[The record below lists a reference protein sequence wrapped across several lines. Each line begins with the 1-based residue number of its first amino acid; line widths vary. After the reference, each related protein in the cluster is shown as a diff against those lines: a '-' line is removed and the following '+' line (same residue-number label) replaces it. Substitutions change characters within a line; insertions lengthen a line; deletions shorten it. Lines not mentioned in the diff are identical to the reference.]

1 MQETSY
7 LCLINHSLDVLG
19 IGICCVPNRFWE
31 NEYMSMTRNR
41 IYMMAAL
48 LLVAIGVN
56 AQVAFT
62 GDEGHRVFEEAPA
75 KSTGLDMVYVL
86 YDSQVKQMQYTAGSA
101 TATVKWYKFGA
112 TGGAYA
118 EEITSLERIGKV
130 TVLKSIVPNSGYII
144 EEGTTRKYVWVVNYA
159 DYRLNVSRIDV
170 VNDGDCSSATLN
182 VQGEGDAIVYY
193 SINGAR
199 KVLDRQLKLTY
210 NNLVWNDDDLSW
222 NSEVQEESLQE
233 LKPTISLPA
242 PYCNTTF
249 SLSGDRFLNFWGE
262 NVGVESDEYRA
273 QAVAAVTKAE
283 QEQKDASN
291 QAGGSNESLL
301 GGSAPAVIT
310 FSAYY
315 TDAVATKE
323 WQMSHD
329 AEFEEIA
336 DSRNEDEITVTIE
349 EAGTTFW
356 RFVCSNASG
365 ECTAYSDVYQV
376 NIGESSLQCP
386 NAFSPGVTEGFN
398 DEWKVSYK
406 SIVKFKCWI
415 FNSWGVQMCELSDPS
430 QGWDGKYKG
439 KVVKP
444 GVYYYVIDAEGS
456 EGKKYKLKGDINVV
470 GLRHERN
477 SETGE
482 GAVTE

>member
-1 MQETSY
+1 M
-7 LCLINHSLDVLG
+7 L
-19 IGICCVPNRFWE
+19 
-31 NEYMSMTRNR
+31 
-41 IYMMAAL
+41 MAW
-48 LLVAIGVN
+48 IGVN

-62 GDEGHRVFEEAPA
+62 GDESHKIFEEVPA
-75 KSTGLDMVYVL
+75 KNTGLDMVYVL
-86 YDSQVKQMQYTAGSA
+86 YDSQQNRMQYTAGSSN
-101 TATVKWYKFGA
+101 ATVKWYKFGA

-118 EEITSLERIGKV
+118 EEITSIERNGNIS
-130 TVLKSIVPNSGYII
+130 VLKSVIPNSGYII
-144 EEGTTRKYVWVVNYA
+144 EENTNRKYVWVVNYA
-159 DYRLNVSRIDV
+159 DYRLRVNSIEA

-199 KVLDRQLKLTY
+199 KVLDRKLKLIY
-210 NNLVWNDDDLSW
+210 NNLVWNETDLMW
-222 NSEVQEESLQE
+222 NSETQEEELQE
-233 LKPTISLPA
+233 LKSTISLPA
-242 PYCNTTF
+242 PYCNTIFT
-249 SLSGDRFLNFWGE
+249 LTGDRFLEYWGE
-262 NVGVESDEYRA
+262 GISMTSDEYQT
-273 QAVAAVTKAE
+273 QAVTVTTRAE
-283 QEQKDASN
+283 QEQKEADN
-291 QAGGSNESLL
+291 QVGGGDETTL

-336 DSRNEDEITVTIE
+336 DRRNEDEITVTFE

-356 RFVCSNASG
+356 RFVCSNATG
-365 ECTAYSDVYQV
+365 ECSAYSDVYQV
-376 NIGESSLQCP
+376 NIGESMLKFT
-386 NAFSPGVTEGFN
+386 NAFSPGVTEGVN

-415 FNSWGVQMCELSDPS
+415 FNTWGVQLCELNDPS

-439 KVVKP
+439 KIVKP

-470 GLRHERN
+470 GLRKERN
-477 SETGE
+477 TESGE
-482 GAVTE
+482 GEITE

>member
-1 MQETSY
+1 M
-7 LCLINHSLDVLG
+7 L
-19 IGICCVPNRFWE
+19 
-31 NEYMSMTRNR
+31 
-41 IYMMAAL
+41 MAW
-48 LLVAIGVN
+48 IGVN

-62 GDEGHRVFEEAPA
+62 GDESHKVFEEVPA
-75 KSTGLDMVYVL
+75 KNTGLDKVYVL
-86 YDSQVKQMQYTAGSA
+86 YDSQQNRMQYTAGSSN
-101 TATVKWYKFGA
+101 ATVKWYKFGA

-118 EEITSLERIGKV
+118 EEITSIERNGNV
-130 TVLKSIVPNSGYII
+130 SVLKSVIPNSGYII
-144 EEGTTRKYVWVVNYA
+144 EENTNRKYVWVVNYA
-159 DYRLNVSRIDV
+159 DYRLRVNSIEA

-199 KVLDRQLKLTY
+199 KVLDRKLKLIY
-210 NNLVWNDDDLSW
+210 NNLVWNETDLMW
-222 NSEVQEESLQE
+222 NSETQEELQE
-233 LKPTISLPA
+233 LKSTISLPA

-249 SLSGDRFLNFWGE
+249 TLTGDRFLEYWGE
-262 NVGVESDEYRA
+262 GISVTSDEYQT
-273 QAVAAVTKAE
+273 QAVTVTTRAE
-283 QEQKDASN
+283 QEQKEADN
-291 QAGGSNESLL
+291 QVGGGDETTL

-336 DSRNEDEITVTIE
+336 DRRNEDEITVTFE

-356 RFVCSNASG
+356 RFVCSNATG
-365 ECTAYSDVYQV
+365 ECSAYSDVYQV
-376 NIGESSLQCP
+376 NIGESMLKCP
-386 NAFSPGVTEGFN
+386 NAFSPGVTEGVN

-415 FNSWGVQMCELSDPS
+415 FNTWGVQLCELNDPS

-439 KVVKP
+439 KIVKP

-470 GLRHERN
+470 GLRKERN
-477 SETGE
+477 TESGE
-482 GAVTE
+482 GEITE

>member
-1 MQETSY
+1 MIKPR
-7 LCLINHSLDVLG
+7 INVLAA
-19 IGICCVPNRFWE
+19 
-31 NEYMSMTRNR
+31 ML
-41 IYMMAAL
+41 MAW
-48 LLVAIGVN
+48 IGVN

-62 GDEGHRVFEEAPA
+62 GDESHKVFEEVPA
-75 KSTGLDMVYVL
+75 KNTGLDMVYVL
-86 YDSQVKQMQYTAGSA
+86 YDSQQNRMQYTAGSSN
-101 TATVKWYKFGA
+101 ATVKWYKFGA

-118 EEITSLERIGKV
+118 EEITSIERNGNV
-130 TVLKSIVPNSGYII
+130 SVLKSVIPNSGYII
-144 EEGTTRKYVWVVNYA
+144 EENTNRKYVWVVNYA
-159 DYRLNVSRIDV
+159 DYRLRVNSIEA

-199 KVLDRQLKLTY
+199 KVLDRKLKLIY
-210 NNLVWNDDDLSW
+210 NNLVWNETDLMW
-222 NSEVQEESLQE
+222 NSETQEEELQE
-233 LKPTISLPA
+233 LKSTISLPA

-249 SLSGDRFLNFWGE
+249 TLTGDRFLEYWGE
-262 NVGVESDEYRA
+262 GISVTSDEYQT
-273 QAVAAVTKAE
+273 QAVTVTTRAE
-283 QEQKDASN
+283 QEQKEADN
-291 QAGGSNESLL
+291 QVGGGDETTL

-336 DSRNEDEITVTIE
+336 DRRNEDEITVTFE

-356 RFVCSNASG
+356 RFVCSNATG
-365 ECTAYSDVYQV
+365 ECSAYSDVYQV
-376 NIGESSLQCP
+376 NIGESMLKCP
-386 NAFSPGVTEGFN
+386 NAFSPGVTEGVN

-415 FNSWGVQMCELSDPS
+415 FNTWGVQLCELNDPS

-439 KVVKP
+439 KIVKP

-470 GLRHERN
+470 GLRKERN
-477 SETGE
+477 IESGE
-482 GAVTE
+482 GEITE

>member
-1 MQETSY
+1 M
-7 LCLINHSLDVLG
+7 L
-19 IGICCVPNRFWE
+19 
-31 NEYMSMTRNR
+31 
-41 IYMMAAL
+41 MAW
-48 LLVAIGVN
+48 IGVN

-62 GDEGHRVFEEAPA
+62 GDESHKIFEEVPA
-75 KSTGLDMVYVL
+75 KNTGLDMVYVL
-86 YDSQVKQMQYTAGSA
+86 YDSQQNRMQYTAGSSN
-101 TATVKWYKFGA
+101 ATVKWYKFGA

-118 EEITSLERIGKV
+118 EEITSIERNGNIS
-130 TVLKSIVPNSGYII
+130 VLKSVIPNSGYII
-144 EEGTTRKYVWVVNYA
+144 EENTNRKYVWVVNYA
-159 DYRLNVSRIDV
+159 DYRLRVNSIEA

-199 KVLDRQLKLTY
+199 KVLDRNLKLIY
-210 NNLVWNDDDLSW
+210 NNLVWNETDLMW
-222 NSEVQEESLQE
+222 NSETQEEELQE
-233 LKPTISLPA
+233 LKSTISLPA

-249 SLSGDRFLNFWGE
+249 TLTGDRFLEYWGE
-262 NVGVESDEYRA
+262 GISVTGDEYQT
-273 QAVAAVTKAE
+273 QAVTVTTRAE
-283 QEQKDASN
+283 QEQKEADN
-291 QAGGSNESLL
+291 QVGGGDETTL

-336 DSRNEDEITVTIE
+336 DRRNEDEITVTFE

-356 RFVCSNASG
+356 RFVCSNATG
-365 ECTAYSDVYQV
+365 ECSAYSDVYQV
-376 NIGESSLQCP
+376 NIGESMLKCP
-386 NAFSPGVTEGFN
+386 NAFSPGVTEGVN

-415 FNSWGVQMCELSDPS
+415 FNTWGVQLCELNDPS

-439 KVVKP
+439 KIVKP

-470 GLRHERN
+470 GLRKERN
-477 SETGE
+477 TESGE
-482 GAVTE
+482 GEITE

>member
-1 MQETSY
+1 M
-7 LCLINHSLDVLG
+7 L
-19 IGICCVPNRFWE
+19 
-31 NEYMSMTRNR
+31 
-41 IYMMAAL
+41 MAW
-48 LLVAIGVN
+48 IGVN

-62 GDEGHRVFEEAPA
+62 GDESHKIFEEVPA
-75 KSTGLDMVYVL
+75 KNTGLDKVYVL
-86 YDSQVKQMQYTAGSA
+86 YDSQQNRMQYTAGSSN
-101 TATVKWYKFGA
+101 ATVKWYKFGA

-118 EEITSLERIGKV
+118 EEITSIERNGNV
-130 TVLKSIVPNSGYII
+130 SVLKSVIPNSGYII
-144 EEGTTRKYVWVVNYA
+144 EENTNRKYVWVVNYA
-159 DYRLNVSRIDV
+159 DYRLRVNSIEA

-199 KVLDRQLKLTY
+199 KVLDRKLKLIY
-210 NNLVWNDDDLSW
+210 NNLVWNETDLMW
-222 NSEVQEESLQE
+222 NSETQEEELQE
-233 LKPTISLPA
+233 LKSTISLPA

-249 SLSGDRFLNFWGE
+249 TLTGDRFLEYWGE
-262 NVGVESDEYRA
+262 GISVTSDEYQT
-273 QAVAAVTKAE
+273 QAVTVTTRAE
-283 QEQKDASN
+283 QEQKEADN
-291 QAGGSNESLL
+291 QVGGGDETTL

-336 DSRNEDEITVTIE
+336 DRRNEDEITVTFE

-356 RFVCSNASG
+356 RFVCSNATG
-365 ECTAYSDVYQV
+365 ECSAYSDVYQV
-376 NIGESSLQCP
+376 NIGESMLKCP
-386 NAFSPGVTEGFN
+386 NAFSPGVTEGVN

-415 FNSWGVQMCELSDPS
+415 FNTWGVQLCELNDPS

-439 KVVKP
+439 KIVKP

-470 GLRHERN
+470 GLRKERN
-477 SETGE
+477 TESGE
-482 GAVTE
+482 GEITE

>member
-1 MQETSY
+1 M
-7 LCLINHSLDVLG
+7 
-19 IGICCVPNRFWE
+19 
-31 NEYMSMTRNR
+31 
-41 IYMMAAL
+41 L
-48 LLVAIGVN
+48 LAWIGVN

-62 GDEGHRVFEEAPA
+62 GDAAHKIFEEVPA
-75 KSTGLDMVYVL
+75 KNTGLDMVYVL
-86 YDSQVKQMQYTAGSA
+86 YDSQQNWMQYTAGSDN
-101 TATVKWYKFGA
+101 ATVKWYKFGA

-118 EEITSLERIGKV
+118 EEITTIERNGKLS
-130 TVLKSIVPNSGYII
+130 VLKSVIPNSGYII
-144 EEGTTRKYVWVVNYA
+144 EEGTNRKYVWVVNYA
-159 DYRLNVSRIDV
+159 DHRLSVNGIEV

-199 KVLDRQLKLTY
+199 KVLDRKVQLTY
-210 NNLVWNDDDLSW
+210 NNLVWNDSDLMW
-222 NSEVQEESLQE
+222 NSETQAEELQE
-233 LKPTISLPA
+233 LKSTISLPA

-249 SLSGDRFLNFWGE
+249 TLSGDRFLNYWGE
-262 NVGVESDEYRA
+262 GMSITSGEYQA
-273 QAVAAVTKAE
+273 QAVTMTTRAE
-283 QEQKDASN
+283 QEQKEANN
-291 QAGGSNESLL
+291 QVGGGDETTL

-323 WQMSHD
+323 WQMSHNQ
-329 AEFEEIA
+329 EFEEIA
-336 DSRNEDEITVTIE
+336 DRRNEDEITITFE

-365 ECTAYSDVYQV
+365 ECQAYSDVYQV
-376 NIGESSLQCP
+376 NIGESMLKCP

-415 FNSWGVQMCELSDPS
+415 FNSWGVQLCELTDPA

-439 KVVKP
+439 KTVKP
-444 GVYYYVIDAEGS
+444 GVYYYVIEAEGS

-470 GLRHERN
+470 GLRKERN
-477 SETGE
+477 TEGGE
-482 GAVTE
+482 GAITE

>member
-1 MQETSY
+1 MIKPR
-7 LCLINHSLDVLG
+7 INVLAA
-19 IGICCVPNRFWE
+19 
-31 NEYMSMTRNR
+31 ML
-41 IYMMAAL
+41 MAW
-48 LLVAIGVN
+48 IGVN

-62 GDEGHRVFEEAPA
+62 GDESHKVFEEVPA
-75 KSTGLDMVYVL
+75 KNTGLDMVYVL
-86 YDSQVKQMQYTAGSA
+86 YDSQQNRMQYTAGSSN
-101 TATVKWYKFGA
+101 ATVKWYKFGA

-118 EEITSLERIGKV
+118 EEITSIERNGNV
-130 TVLKSIVPNSGYII
+130 SVLKSVIPNSGYII
-144 EEGTTRKYVWVVNYA
+144 EENTNRKYVWVVNYA
-159 DYRLNVSRIDV
+159 DYRLRVNSIEA

-199 KVLDRQLKLTY
+199 KVLDRKLKLIY
-210 NNLVWNDDDLSW
+210 NNLVWNETDLMW
-222 NSEVQEESLQE
+222 NSETQEEELQE
-233 LKPTISLPA
+233 LKSTISLPA

-249 SLSGDRFLNFWGE
+249 TLTGDRFLEYWGE
-262 NVGVESDEYRA
+262 GISLTSDEYQT
-273 QAVAAVTKAE
+273 QAVTVTTRAE
-283 QEQKDASN
+283 QEQKEADN
-291 QAGGSNESLL
+291 QVGGGDETTL

-336 DSRNEDEITVTIE
+336 DRRNEDEITVTFE

-356 RFVCSNASG
+356 RFVCSNATG
-365 ECTAYSDVYQV
+365 ECSAYSDVYQV
-376 NIGESSLQCP
+376 NIGESMLKCP
-386 NAFSPGVTEGFN
+386 NAFSPGVTEGVN

-415 FNSWGVQMCELSDPS
+415 FNTWGVQLCELNDPS

-439 KVVKP
+439 KIVKP

-470 GLRHERN
+470 GLRKERN
-477 SETGE
+477 TESGE
-482 GAVTE
+482 GEITE

>member
-1 MQETSY
+1 M
-7 LCLINHSLDVLG
+7 L
-19 IGICCVPNRFWE
+19 
-31 NEYMSMTRNR
+31 
-41 IYMMAAL
+41 MAW
-48 LLVAIGVN
+48 IGVN

-62 GDEGHRVFEEAPA
+62 GDESHKIFEEVPA
-75 KSTGLDMVYVL
+75 KNTGLDMVYVL
-86 YDSQVKQMQYTAGSA
+86 YDSQQNNMQYTAGSSN
-101 TATVKWYKFGA
+101 ATVKWYKFGA

-118 EEITSLERIGKV
+118 EEITSIERNGNV
-130 TVLKSIVPNSGYII
+130 SVLKSVIPNSGYII
-144 EEGTTRKYVWVVNYA
+144 EENTNRKYVWVVNYA
-159 DYRLNVSRIDV
+159 DYRLRVNSIEA

-199 KVLDRQLKLTY
+199 KVLDRKLKLIY
-210 NNLVWNDDDLSW
+210 NNLVWNETDIMW
-222 NSEVQEESLQE
+222 NSEIQEEELQE
-233 LKPTISLPA
+233 LKSTISLPA

-249 SLSGDRFLNFWGE
+249 TLTGDRFLEYWGE
-262 NVGVESDEYRA
+262 GISVTSDEYQT
-273 QAVAAVTKAE
+273 QAVTVTTRAE
-283 QEQKDASN
+283 QEQKEADN
-291 QAGGSNESLL
+291 QVGGGDETTL

-336 DSRNEDEITVTIE
+336 DRRNEDEITVTFE

-356 RFVCSNASG
+356 RFVCSNATG
-365 ECTAYSDVYQV
+365 ECSAYSDVYQV
-376 NIGESSLQCP
+376 NIGESMLKCP
-386 NAFSPGVTEGFN
+386 NAFSPGVTEGVN

-415 FNSWGVQMCELSDPS
+415 FNTWGVQLCELNDPS

-439 KVVKP
+439 KIVKP

-470 GLRHERN
+470 GLRKERN
-477 SETGE
+477 TESGE
-482 GAVTE
+482 GEITE

>member
-1 MQETSY
+1 M
-7 LCLINHSLDVLG
+7 L
-19 IGICCVPNRFWE
+19 
-31 NEYMSMTRNR
+31 
-41 IYMMAAL
+41 MAW
-48 LLVAIGVN
+48 IGVN

-62 GDEGHRVFEEAPA
+62 GDESHKIFEEVPA
-75 KSTGLDMVYVL
+75 KNTGLDKVYVL
-86 YDSQVKQMQYTAGSA
+86 YDSQQNRMQYTAGSSN
-101 TATVKWYKFGA
+101 ATVKWYKFGA

-118 EEITSLERIGKV
+118 EEITSIERNGNIS
-130 TVLKSIVPNSGYII
+130 VLKSVIPNSGYII
-144 EEGTTRKYVWVVNYA
+144 EENTNRKYVWVVNYA
-159 DYRLNVSRIDV
+159 DYRLRVNSIEA

-199 KVLDRQLKLTY
+199 KVLDRKLKLIY
-210 NNLVWNDDDLSW
+210 NNLVWNETDLMW
-222 NSEVQEESLQE
+222 NSETQEEELQE
-233 LKPTISLPA
+233 LKSTISLLA
-242 PYCNTTF
+242 PYCNATF
-249 SLSGDRFLNFWGE
+249 TLTGDRFLEYWGE
-262 NVGVESDEYRA
+262 GISVTSDEYQT
-273 QAVAAVTKAE
+273 QAVTVTTRAE
-283 QEQKDASN
+283 QEQKEADN
-291 QAGGSNESLL
+291 QVGGGDETTL

-336 DSRNEDEITVTIE
+336 DRRNEDEITVTFE

-356 RFVCSNASG
+356 RFVCSNATG
-365 ECTAYSDVYQV
+365 ECSAYSDVYQV
-376 NIGESSLQCP
+376 NIGESMLKCP
-386 NAFSPGVTEGFN
+386 NAFSPGVTEGVN

-415 FNSWGVQMCELSDPS
+415 FNTWGVQLCELNDPS

-439 KVVKP
+439 KIVKP

-470 GLRHERN
+470 GLRKERN
-477 SETGE
+477 TESGE
-482 GAVTE
+482 GEITE

>member
-1 MQETSY
+1 M
-7 LCLINHSLDVLG
+7 L
-19 IGICCVPNRFWE
+19 
-31 NEYMSMTRNR
+31 
-41 IYMMAAL
+41 MAW
-48 LLVAIGVN
+48 IGVN

-62 GDEGHRVFEEAPA
+62 GDESHKIFEEVPA
-75 KSTGLDMVYVL
+75 KNTGLDMVYVL
-86 YDSQVKQMQYTAGSA
+86 YDSQQNRMQYTAGSSN
-101 TATVKWYKFGA
+101 ATVKWYKFGA

-118 EEITSLERIGKV
+118 EEITSIERNGNV
-130 TVLKSIVPNSGYII
+130 SVLKSVIPNSGYII
-144 EEGTTRKYVWVVNYA
+144 EENTNRKYVWVVNYA
-159 DYRLNVSRIDV
+159 DYRLRVNSIEA

-199 KVLDRQLKLTY
+199 KVLDRNLKLIY
-210 NNLVWNDDDLSW
+210 NNLVWNETDLMW
-222 NSEVQEESLQE
+222 NSETQEEELQE
-233 LKPTISLPA
+233 LKSTISLPA
-242 PYCNTTF
+242 PYCNTIFT
-249 SLSGDRFLNFWGE
+249 LTGDRFLEYWGE
-262 NVGVESDEYRA
+262 GISMTSDEYQT
-273 QAVAAVTKAE
+273 QAVTVTTRAE
-283 QEQKDASN
+283 QEQKEADN
-291 QAGGSNESLL
+291 QVGGGDETTL

-336 DSRNEDEITVTIE
+336 DRRNEDEITVTFE

-356 RFVCSNASG
+356 RFVCSNATG
-365 ECTAYSDVYQV
+365 ECSAYSDVYQV
-376 NIGESSLQCP
+376 NIGESMLKCP
-386 NAFSPGVTEGFN
+386 NAFSPGVTEGVN

-415 FNSWGVQMCELSDPS
+415 FNTWGVQLCELNDPS

-439 KVVKP
+439 KIVKP

-470 GLRHERN
+470 GLRKERN
-477 SETGE
+477 TESGE
-482 GAVTE
+482 GEITE

>member
-1 MQETSY
+1 MIKPR
-7 LCLINHSLDVLG
+7 INVLAA
-19 IGICCVPNRFWE
+19 
-31 NEYMSMTRNR
+31 ML
-41 IYMMAAL
+41 MAW
-48 LLVAIGVN
+48 IGVN

-62 GDEGHRVFEEAPA
+62 GDESHKIFEEVPA
-75 KSTGLDMVYVL
+75 KNTGLDMVYVL
-86 YDSQVKQMQYTAGSA
+86 YDSQQNRMQYTAGSSN
-101 TATVKWYKFGA
+101 ATVKWYKFGA

-118 EEITSLERIGKV
+118 EEITSIERNGNIS
-130 TVLKSIVPNSGYII
+130 VLKSVIPNSGYII
-144 EEGTTRKYVWVVNYA
+144 EENTNRKYVWVVNYA
-159 DYRLNVSRIDV
+159 DYRLRVNSIEA

-199 KVLDRQLKLTY
+199 KVLDRKLKLIY
-210 NNLVWNDDDLSW
+210 NNLVWNETDLMW
-222 NSEVQEESLQE
+222 NSETQEEELQE
-233 LKPTISLPA
+233 LKSTISLPA

-249 SLSGDRFLNFWGE
+249 TLTGDRFLEYWGE
-262 NVGVESDEYRA
+262 GISVTSDEYQT
-273 QAVAAVTKAE
+273 QAVTVTTRAE
-283 QEQKDASN
+283 QEQKEADN
-291 QAGGSNESLL
+291 QVGGGDETTL

-336 DSRNEDEITVTIE
+336 DRRNEDEITVTFE

-356 RFVCSNASG
+356 RFVCSNATG
-365 ECTAYSDVYQV
+365 ECSAYSDVYQV
-376 NIGESSLQCP
+376 NIGESMLKCP
-386 NAFSPGVTEGFN
+386 NAFSPGVTEGVN

-415 FNSWGVQMCELSDPS
+415 FNTWGVQLCELNDPS

-439 KVVKP
+439 KIVKP

-470 GLRHERN
+470 GLRKERN
-477 SETGE
+477 TESGE
-482 GAVTE
+482 GEITE

>member
-1 MQETSY
+1 M
-7 LCLINHSLDVLG
+7 L
-19 IGICCVPNRFWE
+19 
-31 NEYMSMTRNR
+31 
-41 IYMMAAL
+41 MAW
-48 LLVAIGVN
+48 IGVN

-62 GDEGHRVFEEAPA
+62 GDESHKVFEEVPA
-75 KSTGLDMVYVL
+75 KNTGLDMVYVL
-86 YDSQVKQMQYTAGSA
+86 YDSQQNSMQYTAGSSN
-101 TATVKWYKFGA
+101 ATVKWYKFGA

-118 EEITSLERIGKV
+118 EEITSIERNGNIS
-130 TVLKSIVPNSGYII
+130 VLKSVIPNSGYII
-144 EEGTTRKYVWVVNYA
+144 EENTNRKYVWVVNYA
-159 DYRLNVSRIDV
+159 DYRLRVNSIEA

-199 KVLDRQLKLTY
+199 KVLDRNLKLIY
-210 NNLVWNDDDLSW
+210 NNLVWNETDLMW
-222 NSEVQEESLQE
+222 NSETQEEELQE
-233 LKPTISLPA
+233 LKSTISLPA

-249 SLSGDRFLNFWGE
+249 TLTGDRFLEYWGE
-262 NVGVESDEYRA
+262 GISVTSDEYQT
-273 QAVAAVTKAE
+273 QAVTVTTRAE
-283 QEQKDASN
+283 QEQKEADN
-291 QAGGSNESLL
+291 QVGGGDETTL

-336 DSRNEDEITVTIE
+336 DRRNEDEITVTFE

-356 RFVCSNASG
+356 RFVCSNATG
-365 ECTAYSDVYQV
+365 ECSAYSDVYQV
-376 NIGESSLQCP
+376 NIGESMLKCP
-386 NAFSPGVTEGFN
+386 NAFSPGVTEGVN

-415 FNSWGVQMCELSDPS
+415 FNTWGVQLCELNDPS

-439 KVVKP
+439 KIVKP

-470 GLRHERN
+470 GLRKERN
-477 SETGE
+477 TESGE
-482 GAVTE
+482 GEITE

>member
-1 MQETSY
+1 M
-7 LCLINHSLDVLG
+7 L
-19 IGICCVPNRFWE
+19 
-31 NEYMSMTRNR
+31 
-41 IYMMAAL
+41 MAW
-48 LLVAIGVN
+48 IGVN

-62 GDEGHRVFEEAPA
+62 GDESHKIFEEVPA
-75 KSTGLDMVYVL
+75 KNTGLDMVYVL
-86 YDSQVKQMQYTAGSA
+86 YDSQQNRMQYTAGSSN
-101 TATVKWYKFGA
+101 ATVKWYKFGA

-118 EEITSLERIGKV
+118 EEITSIERNGNV
-130 TVLKSIVPNSGYII
+130 SVLKSVIPNSGYII
-144 EEGTTRKYVWVVNYA
+144 EENTNRKYVWVVNYA
-159 DYRLNVSRIDV
+159 DYRLRVNSIEA

-199 KVLDRQLKLTY
+199 KVLDRKLKLIY
-210 NNLVWNDDDLSW
+210 NNLVWSETDLMW
-222 NSEVQEESLQE
+222 NSETQEEELQE
-233 LKPTISLPA
+233 LKSTISLPA

-249 SLSGDRFLNFWGE
+249 TLTGDRFLEYWGE
-262 NVGVESDEYRA
+262 GISVTSDEYQT
-273 QAVAAVTKAE
+273 QAVTVTTRAE
-283 QEQKDASN
+283 QEQKEADN
-291 QAGGSNESLL
+291 QVGGGDETTL

-336 DSRNEDEITVTIE
+336 DRRNEDEITVTFE

-356 RFVCSNASG
+356 RFVCSNATG
-365 ECTAYSDVYQV
+365 ECSAYSDVYQV
-376 NIGESSLQCP
+376 NIGESMLKCP
-386 NAFSPGVTEGFN
+386 NAFSPGVTEGVN

-415 FNSWGVQMCELSDPS
+415 FNTWGVQLCELNDPS

-439 KVVKP
+439 KIVKP

-470 GLRHERN
+470 GLRKERN
-477 SETGE
+477 TESGE
-482 GAVTE
+482 GEITE

>member
-1 MQETSY
+1 MIKPR
-7 LCLINHSLDVLG
+7 INVLAA
-19 IGICCVPNRFWE
+19 
-31 NEYMSMTRNR
+31 ML
-41 IYMMAAL
+41 MAW
-48 LLVAIGVN
+48 IGVN

-62 GDEGHRVFEEAPA
+62 GDESHKIFEEVPA
-75 KSTGLDMVYVL
+75 KNTGLDMVYVL
-86 YDSQVKQMQYTAGSA
+86 YDSQQNNMQYTAGSSN
-101 TATVKWYKFGA
+101 ATVKWYKFGA

-118 EEITSLERIGKV
+118 EEITSIERNGNIS
-130 TVLKSIVPNSGYII
+130 VLKSVIPNSGYII
-144 EEGTTRKYVWVVNYA
+144 EENTNRKYVWVVNYA
-159 DYRLNVSRIDV
+159 DYRLRVNSIEA

-199 KVLDRQLKLTY
+199 KVLDRKLKLIY
-210 NNLVWNDDDLSW
+210 NNLVWNETDLMW
-222 NSEVQEESLQE
+222 NSETQEEELQE
-233 LKPTISLPA
+233 LKSTISLPA

-249 SLSGDRFLNFWGE
+249 TLTGDRFLEYWGE
-262 NVGVESDEYRA
+262 GISMTSDEYQT
-273 QAVAAVTKAE
+273 QAVTVTTRAE
-283 QEQKDASN
+283 QEQKEADN
-291 QAGGSNESLL
+291 QVGGGDETTL

-336 DSRNEDEITVTIE
+336 DRRNEDEITVTFE

-356 RFVCSNASG
+356 RFVCSNATG
-365 ECTAYSDVYQV
+365 ECSAYSDVYQV
-376 NIGESSLQCP
+376 NIGESMLKCP
-386 NAFSPGVTEGFN
+386 NAFSPGVTEGVN

-415 FNSWGVQMCELSDPS
+415 FNTWGVQLCELNDPS

-439 KVVKP
+439 KIVKP

-470 GLRHERN
+470 GLRKERN
-477 SETGE
+477 TESGE
-482 GAVTE
+482 GEITE

>member
-1 MQETSY
+1 MIKPR
-7 LCLINHSLDVLG
+7 INVLAA
-19 IGICCVPNRFWE
+19 
-31 NEYMSMTRNR
+31 ML
-41 IYMMAAL
+41 MAW
-48 LLVAIGVN
+48 IGVN

-62 GDEGHRVFEEAPA
+62 GDESHKIFEEVPA
-75 KSTGLDMVYVL
+75 KNTGLDVVYVL
-86 YDSQVKQMQYTAGSA
+86 YDSQQNRMQYTAGSSN
-101 TATVKWYKFGA
+101 ATVKWYKFGA

-118 EEITSLERIGKV
+118 EEITSIERNGNIS
-130 TVLKSIVPNSGYII
+130 VLKSVIPNSGYII
-144 EEGTTRKYVWVVNYA
+144 EEDTNRKYVWVVNYA
-159 DYRLNVSRIDV
+159 DYRLRVNSIEA

-199 KVLDRQLKLTY
+199 KVLDRKLKLIY
-210 NNLVWNDDDLSW
+210 NNLVWNETDIMW
-222 NSEVQEESLQE
+222 NSEIQEEELQE
-233 LKPTISLPA
+233 LKSAISLPA

-249 SLSGDRFLNFWGE
+249 TLTGDRFLEYWGE
-262 NVGVESDEYRA
+262 GISVTSDEYQT
-273 QAVAAVTKAE
+273 QAVTVTTRAE
-283 QEQKDASN
+283 QEQKEADN
-291 QAGGSNESLL
+291 QVGGGDETTL

-336 DSRNEDEITVTIE
+336 DRRNEDEITVTFE

-356 RFVCSNASG
+356 RFVCSNATG
-365 ECTAYSDVYQV
+365 ECSAYSDVYQV
-376 NIGESSLQCP
+376 NIGESMLKCP
-386 NAFSPGVTEGFN
+386 NVFSPGVTEGVN

-415 FNSWGVQMCELSDPS
+415 FNTWGVQLCELNDPS

-439 KVVKP
+439 KIVKP

-470 GLRHERN
+470 GLRKERN
-477 SETGE
+477 TESGE
-482 GAVTE
+482 GEITE

>member
-1 MQETSY
+1 M
-7 LCLINHSLDVLG
+7 L
-19 IGICCVPNRFWE
+19 
-31 NEYMSMTRNR
+31 
-41 IYMMAAL
+41 MAW
-48 LLVAIGVN
+48 IGVN

-62 GDEGHRVFEEAPA
+62 GDESHKIFEEVPA
-75 KSTGLDMVYVL
+75 KNTGLDMVYVL
-86 YDSQVKQMQYTAGSA
+86 YDSQQNRMQYTAGSSN
-101 TATVKWYKFGA
+101 ATVKWYKFGA

-118 EEITSLERIGKV
+118 EEITSIERNGNIS
-130 TVLKSIVPNSGYII
+130 VLKSVIPNSGYII
-144 EEGTTRKYVWVVNYA
+144 EENTNRKYVWVVNYA
-159 DYRLNVSRIDV
+159 DYRLRVNSIEA

-199 KVLDRQLKLTY
+199 KVLDRKLKLIY
-210 NNLVWNDDDLSW
+210 NNLVWNETDLMW
-222 NSEVQEESLQE
+222 NPETQEEELQE
-233 LKPTISLPA
+233 LKSTISLPA

-249 SLSGDRFLNFWGE
+249 TLTGDRFLEYWGE
-262 NVGVESDEYRA
+262 GISVTSDEYQT
-273 QAVAAVTKAE
+273 QAVTVTTRAE
-283 QEQKDASN
+283 QEQKEADN
-291 QAGGSNESLL
+291 QVGGGDETTL

-336 DSRNEDEITVTIE
+336 DRRNEDEITVTFE

-356 RFVCSNASG
+356 RFVCSNATG
-365 ECTAYSDVYQV
+365 ECSAYSDVYQV
-376 NIGESSLQCP
+376 NIGESMLKCP
-386 NAFSPGVTEGFN
+386 NAFSPGVTEGVN

-415 FNSWGVQMCELSDPS
+415 FNTWGVQLCELNDPS

-470 GLRHERN
+470 GLRKERN
-477 SETGE
+477 TESGE
-482 GAVTE
+482 GEITE

>member
-1 MQETSY
+1 M
-7 LCLINHSLDVLG
+7 L
-19 IGICCVPNRFWE
+19 
-31 NEYMSMTRNR
+31 
-41 IYMMAAL
+41 MAW
-48 LLVAIGVN
+48 IGVN

-62 GDEGHRVFEEAPA
+62 GDESHKIFEEVPA
-75 KSTGLDMVYVL
+75 KNTGLDMVYVL
-86 YDSQVKQMQYTAGSA
+86 YDSQQNSMQYTAGSSN
-101 TATVKWYKFGA
+101 ATVKWYKFGA

-118 EEITSLERIGKV
+118 EEITSIERNGNV
-130 TVLKSIVPNSGYII
+130 SVLKSVIPNSGYII
-144 EEGTTRKYVWVVNYA
+144 EENTNRKYVWVVNYA
-159 DYRLNVSRIDV
+159 DYRLRVNSIEA

-199 KVLDRQLKLTY
+199 KVLDRKLKLIY
-210 NNLVWNDDDLSW
+210 NNLVWNETDLMW
-222 NSEVQEESLQE
+222 NSETQEEELQE
-233 LKPTISLPA
+233 LKSTISLPA

-249 SLSGDRFLNFWGE
+249 TLTGDRFLEYWGE
-262 NVGVESDEYRA
+262 GISVTSDEYQT
-273 QAVAAVTKAE
+273 QAVTVTTRAE
-283 QEQKDASN
+283 QEQKEADN
-291 QAGGSNESLL
+291 QVGGGDETTL

-336 DSRNEDEITVTIE
+336 DRRNEDAITVTFE

-356 RFVCSNASG
+356 RFVCSNATG
-365 ECTAYSDVYQV
+365 ECSAYSDVYQV
-376 NIGESSLQCP
+376 NIGESMLKCP
-386 NAFSPGVTEGFN
+386 NAFSPGVTEGVN

-415 FNSWGVQMCELSDPS
+415 FNTWGVQLCELNDPS

-439 KVVKP
+439 KIVKP

-470 GLRHERN
+470 GLRKERN
-477 SETGE
+477 TESGE
-482 GAVTE
+482 GEITE

>member
-1 MQETSY
+1 M
-7 LCLINHSLDVLG
+7 L
-19 IGICCVPNRFWE
+19 
-31 NEYMSMTRNR
+31 
-41 IYMMAAL
+41 MAW
-48 LLVAIGVN
+48 IGVN

-62 GDEGHRVFEEAPA
+62 GDESHKIFEEVPA
-75 KSTGLDMVYVL
+75 KNTGLDMVYVL
-86 YDSQVKQMQYTAGSA
+86 YDSQQNRMQYTAGSSN
-101 TATVKWYKFGA
+101 ATVKWYKFGA

-118 EEITSLERIGKV
+118 EEITSIERNGNV
-130 TVLKSIVPNSGYII
+130 SVLKSVIPNSGYII
-144 EEGTTRKYVWVVNYA
+144 EENTNRKYVWVVNYA
-159 DYRLNVSRIDV
+159 DYRLRVNSIEA
-170 VNDGDCSSATLN
+170 VNDGDCSSATLY

-199 KVLDRQLKLTY
+199 KVLDRKLKLIY
-210 NNLVWNDDDLSW
+210 NNLVWNETDLMW
-222 NSEVQEESLQE
+222 NSETQEEELQE
-233 LKPTISLPA
+233 LKSTISLPA

-249 SLSGDRFLNFWGE
+249 TLTGDRFLEYWGE
-262 NVGVESDEYRA
+262 GISVTSDEYQT
-273 QAVAAVTKAE
+273 QAVTVTTRAE
-283 QEQKDASN
+283 QEQKEADN
-291 QAGGSNESLL
+291 QVGGGDETTL

-336 DSRNEDEITVTIE
+336 DRRNEDEITVTFE

-356 RFVCSNASG
+356 RFVCSNATG
-365 ECTAYSDVYQV
+365 ECSAYSDVYQV
-376 NIGESSLQCP
+376 NIGESMLKCP
-386 NAFSPGVTEGFN
+386 NAFSPGVTEGVN

-415 FNSWGVQMCELSDPS
+415 FNTWGVQLCELNDPS

-439 KVVKP
+439 KIVKP

-470 GLRHERN
+470 GLRKERN
-477 SETGE
+477 TESGE
-482 GAVTE
+482 GEITE

>member
-1 MQETSY
+1 M
-7 LCLINHSLDVLG
+7 L
-19 IGICCVPNRFWE
+19 
-31 NEYMSMTRNR
+31 
-41 IYMMAAL
+41 MAW
-48 LLVAIGVN
+48 IGVN

-62 GDEGHRVFEEAPA
+62 GDESHKIFEEVPA
-75 KSTGLDMVYVL
+75 KNTGLDMVYVL
-86 YDSQVKQMQYTAGSA
+86 YDSQQNRMQYTAGSSNA
-101 TATVKWYKFGA
+101 IVKWYKFGA

-118 EEITSLERIGKV
+118 EEITSIERNGNV
-130 TVLKSIVPNSGYII
+130 SVLKSVIPNSGYII
-144 EEGTTRKYVWVVNYA
+144 EENTNRKYVWVVNYA
-159 DYRLNVSRIDV
+159 DYRLRVNSIEA

-199 KVLDRQLKLTY
+199 KVLDRKLKLIY
-210 NNLVWNDDDLSW
+210 NNLVWNETDMMW
-222 NSEVQEESLQE
+222 NSETQEEELQE
-233 LKPTISLPA
+233 LKSTISLPA

-249 SLSGDRFLNFWGE
+249 TLTGDRFLEYWGE
-262 NVGVESDEYRA
+262 GISVTSDEYQT
-273 QAVAAVTKAE
+273 QAVTVTTRAE
-283 QEQKDASN
+283 QEQKEADN
-291 QAGGSNESLL
+291 QVGGGDETTL

-336 DSRNEDEITVTIE
+336 DRRNEDEITVTFE

-356 RFVCSNASG
+356 RFVCSNATG
-365 ECTAYSDVYQV
+365 ECSAYSDVYQV
-376 NIGESSLQCP
+376 NIGESMLKCP
-386 NAFSPGVTEGFN
+386 NAFSPGVTEGVN

-415 FNSWGVQMCELSDPS
+415 FNTWGVQLCELNDPS

-439 KVVKP
+439 KIVKP

-470 GLRHERN
+470 GLRKERN
-477 SETGE
+477 TESGE
-482 GAVTE
+482 GEITE

>member
-1 MQETSY
+1 MIKPR
-7 LCLINHSLDVLG
+7 INVLAA
-19 IGICCVPNRFWE
+19 
-31 NEYMSMTRNR
+31 ML
-41 IYMMAAL
+41 MAW
-48 LLVAIGVN
+48 IGVN

-62 GDEGHRVFEEAPA
+62 GDESHKIFEEVPA
-75 KSTGLDMVYVL
+75 KNTGLDMVYVL
-86 YDSQVKQMQYTAGSA
+86 YDSQQNRMQYTAGSSN
-101 TATVKWYKFGA
+101 ATVKWYKFGA

-118 EEITSLERIGKV
+118 EEITSIERNGNIS
-130 TVLKSIVPNSGYII
+130 VLKSVIPNSGYII
-144 EEGTTRKYVWVVNYA
+144 EENTNRKYVWVVNYA
-159 DYRLNVSRIDV
+159 DYRLRVNSIEA

-199 KVLDRQLKLTY
+199 KVLDRKLKLIY
-210 NNLVWNDDDLSW
+210 NNLVWNETDLIW
-222 NSEVQEESLQE
+222 NSETQEEELQE
-233 LKPTISLPA
+233 LKSTISLPA

-249 SLSGDRFLNFWGE
+249 TLTGDRFLEYWGE
-262 NVGVESDEYRA
+262 GISVTSDEYQT
-273 QAVAAVTKAE
+273 QAVTVTTRAE
-283 QEQKDASN
+283 QEQKEADN
-291 QAGGSNESLL
+291 QVGGGDETTL

-336 DSRNEDEITVTIE
+336 DRRNEDEITVTFE

-356 RFVCSNASG
+356 RFVCSNATG
-365 ECTAYSDVYQV
+365 ECSAYSDVYQV
-376 NIGESSLQCP
+376 NIGESMLKCP
-386 NAFSPGVTEGFN
+386 NAFSPGVTEGVN

-415 FNSWGVQMCELSDPS
+415 FNTWGVQLCELNDPS

-439 KVVKP
+439 KIVKP

-470 GLRHERN
+470 GLRKERN
-477 SETGE
+477 IESGE
-482 GAVTE
+482 GEITE

>member
-1 MQETSY
+1 MIKPR
-7 LCLINHSLDVLG
+7 INVLAA
-19 IGICCVPNRFWE
+19 
-31 NEYMSMTRNR
+31 ML
-41 IYMMAAL
+41 MAW
-48 LLVAIGVN
+48 IGVN

-62 GDEGHRVFEEAPA
+62 GDESHKIFEEVPA
-75 KSTGLDMVYVL
+75 KNTGLDMVYVL
-86 YDSQVKQMQYTAGSA
+86 YDSQQNNMQYTAGSSN
-101 TATVKWYKFGA
+101 ATVKWYKFGV

-118 EEITSLERIGKV
+118 EEITSIERNGNV
-130 TVLKSIVPNSGYII
+130 SVLKSVIPNSGYII
-144 EEGTTRKYVWVVNYA
+144 EENTNRKYVWVVNYA
-159 DYRLNVSRIDV
+159 DYRLRVNGIEA

-199 KVLDRQLKLTY
+199 KVLDRKLKLIY
-210 NNLVWNDDDLSW
+210 NNLVWNETDLMW
-222 NSEVQEESLQE
+222 NSETQEEELQE
-233 LKPTISLPA
+233 LKSTISLPA

-249 SLSGDRFLNFWGE
+249 TLTGDRFLEYWGE
-262 NVGVESDEYRA
+262 GISVTSDEYQT
-273 QAVAAVTKAE
+273 QAVTVTTRAE
-283 QEQKDASN
+283 QEQKEADN
-291 QAGGSNESLL
+291 QVGGGDETTL

-336 DSRNEDEITVTIE
+336 DRRNEDEITVTFE

-356 RFVCSNASG
+356 RFVCSNATG
-365 ECTAYSDVYQV
+365 ECSAYSDVYQV
-376 NIGESSLQCP
+376 NIGESMLKCP
-386 NAFSPGVTEGFN
+386 NAFSPGVTEGVN

-415 FNSWGVQMCELSDPS
+415 FNTWGVQLCELNDPS

-439 KVVKP
+439 KIVKP

-470 GLRHERN
+470 GLRKERN
-477 SETGE
+477 TESGE
-482 GAVTE
+482 GEITE

>member
-1 MQETSY
+1 M
-7 LCLINHSLDVLG
+7 L
-19 IGICCVPNRFWE
+19 
-31 NEYMSMTRNR
+31 
-41 IYMMAAL
+41 MAW
-48 LLVAIGVN
+48 IGVN

-62 GDEGHRVFEEAPA
+62 GDESHKVFEEVPA
-75 KSTGLDMVYVL
+75 KNTGLDMVYVL
-86 YDSQVKQMQYTAGSA
+86 YDSQQNRMQYTAGSSN
-101 TATVKWYKFGA
+101 ATVKWYKFGA

-118 EEITSLERIGKV
+118 EEITSIERNGNV
-130 TVLKSIVPNSGYII
+130 SVLKSVIPNSGYII
-144 EEGTTRKYVWVVNYA
+144 EENTNRKYVWVVNYA
-159 DYRLNVSRIDV
+159 DYRLRVNSIEA

-199 KVLDRQLKLTY
+199 KVLDRKLKLIY
-210 NNLVWNDDDLSW
+210 NNLVWNETDLMW
-222 NSEVQEESLQE
+222 NSETQEEELQE
-233 LKPTISLPA
+233 LKSTISLPA

-249 SLSGDRFLNFWGE
+249 TLTGDRFLEYWGE
-262 NVGVESDEYRA
+262 GISVTSDEYQT
-273 QAVAAVTKAE
+273 QAVTVTTRAE
-283 QEQKDASN
+283 QEQKEADN
-291 QAGGSNESLL
+291 QVGGGDETTL

-336 DSRNEDEITVTIE
+336 DRRNEDEITVTFE

-356 RFVCSNASG
+356 RFVCSNATG
-365 ECTAYSDVYQV
+365 ECSAYSDVYQV
-376 NIGESSLQCP
+376 NIGESMLKCP
-386 NAFSPGVTEGFN
+386 NAFSPGVTEGVN

-415 FNSWGVQMCELSDPS
+415 FNTWGVQLCELNDPS

-470 GLRHERN
+470 GLRKERN
-477 SETGE
+477 TESGE
-482 GAVTE
+482 GEITE

>member
-1 MQETSY
+1 M
-7 LCLINHSLDVLG
+7 L
-19 IGICCVPNRFWE
+19 
-31 NEYMSMTRNR
+31 
-41 IYMMAAL
+41 MAW
-48 LLVAIGVN
+48 IGVN

-62 GDEGHRVFEEAPA
+62 GDESHKIFEEVPA
-75 KSTGLDMVYVL
+75 KNTGLDMVYVL
-86 YDSQVKQMQYTAGSA
+86 YDSQQNNMQYTAGSSN
-101 TATVKWYKFGA
+101 ATVKWYKFGA

-118 EEITSLERIGKV
+118 EEITSIERNGNIS
-130 TVLKSIVPNSGYII
+130 VLKSVIPNSGYII
-144 EEGTTRKYVWVVNYA
+144 EENTNRKYVWVVNYA
-159 DYRLNVSRIDV
+159 DYRLRVNSIEA

-199 KVLDRQLKLTY
+199 KVLDRKLKLIY
-210 NNLVWNDDDLSW
+210 NNLVWNETDLMW
-222 NSEVQEESLQE
+222 NSEIQEEELQE
-233 LKPTISLPA
+233 LKSTISLPA

-249 SLSGDRFLNFWGE
+249 TLTGDRFLEYWGE
-262 NVGVESDEYRA
+262 GISVTSDEYQT
-273 QAVAAVTKAE
+273 QAVTVTTRAE
-283 QEQKDASN
+283 QEQKEADN
-291 QAGGSNESLL
+291 QVGGGDETTL

-336 DSRNEDEITVTIE
+336 DRRNEDEITVTFE

-356 RFVCSNASG
+356 RFVCSNATG
-365 ECTAYSDVYQV
+365 ECSAYSDVYQV
-376 NIGESSLQCP
+376 NIGESMLKCP
-386 NAFSPGVTEGFN
+386 NAFSPGVTEGVN

-415 FNSWGVQMCELSDPS
+415 FNTWGVQLCELNDPS

-439 KVVKP
+439 KIVKP

-470 GLRHERN
+470 GLRKERN
-477 SETGE
+477 TESGE
-482 GAVTE
+482 GEITE

>member
-1 MQETSY
+1 MIKPR
-7 LCLINHSLDVLG
+7 INVLAA
-19 IGICCVPNRFWE
+19 
-31 NEYMSMTRNR
+31 ML
-41 IYMMAAL
+41 MAW
-48 LLVAIGVN
+48 IGVN

-62 GDEGHRVFEEAPA
+62 GDESHKIFEEVPA
-75 KSTGLDMVYVL
+75 KNTGLDMVYVL
-86 YDSQVKQMQYTAGSA
+86 YDSQQNRMQYTAGSSN
-101 TATVKWYKFGA
+101 ATVKWYKFGA

-118 EEITSLERIGKV
+118 EEITSIERNGNV
-130 TVLKSIVPNSGYII
+130 SVLKSVIPNSGYII
-144 EEGTTRKYVWVVNYA
+144 EENTNRKYVWVVNYA
-159 DYRLNVSRIDV
+159 DYRLRVNSIEA

-199 KVLDRQLKLTY
+199 KVLDRKLKLIY
-210 NNLVWNDDDLSW
+210 NNLVWSETDLMW
-222 NSEVQEESLQE
+222 NSETQEEELQE
-233 LKPTISLPA
+233 LKSTISLPA

-249 SLSGDRFLNFWGE
+249 TLTGDRFLEYWGE
-262 NVGVESDEYRA
+262 GISVTSDEYQT
-273 QAVAAVTKAE
+273 QAVTVTTRAE
-283 QEQKDASN
+283 QEQKEADN
-291 QAGGSNESLL
+291 QVGGGDETTL

-336 DSRNEDEITVTIE
+336 DRRNEDEITVTFE

-356 RFVCSNASG
+356 RFVCSNATG
-365 ECTAYSDVYQV
+365 ECSAYSDVYQV
-376 NIGESSLQCP
+376 NIGESMLKCP
-386 NAFSPGVTEGFN
+386 NAFSPGVTEGVN

-415 FNSWGVQMCELSDPS
+415 FNTWGVQLCELNDPS

-439 KVVKP
+439 KIVKP

-470 GLRHERN
+470 GLRKERN
-477 SETGE
+477 TESGE
-482 GAVTE
+482 GEITE

>member
-1 MQETSY
+1 M
-7 LCLINHSLDVLG
+7 L
-19 IGICCVPNRFWE
+19 
-31 NEYMSMTRNR
+31 
-41 IYMMAAL
+41 MAW
-48 LLVAIGVN
+48 IGVN

-62 GDEGHRVFEEAPA
+62 GDESHKVFEEVPA
-75 KSTGLDMVYVL
+75 KNTGLDMVYVL
-86 YDSQVKQMQYTAGSA
+86 YDSQQNRMQYTAGSSN
-101 TATVKWYKFGA
+101 ATVKWYKFGA

-118 EEITSLERIGKV
+118 EEITSIERNGNV
-130 TVLKSIVPNSGYII
+130 SVLKSVIPNSGYII
-144 EEGTTRKYVWVVNYA
+144 EENTNRKYVWVVNYA
-159 DYRLNVSRIDV
+159 DYRLRVNSIEA

-199 KVLDRQLKLTY
+199 KVLDRKLKLIY
-210 NNLVWNDDDLSW
+210 NNLVWNETDLMW
-222 NSEVQEESLQE
+222 NSETQEEELQE
-233 LKPTISLPA
+233 LKSTISLPA

-249 SLSGDRFLNFWGE
+249 TLTGDRFLEYWGE
-262 NVGVESDEYRA
+262 GISVTSDEYQT
-273 QAVAAVTKAE
+273 QAVTVTTRAE
-283 QEQKDASN
+283 QEQKEADN
-291 QAGGSNESLL
+291 QVGGGDETTL

-336 DSRNEDEITVTIE
+336 DRRNEDEITVTFE

-356 RFVCSNASG
+356 RFVCSNATG
-365 ECTAYSDVYQV
+365 ECSAYSDVYQV
-376 NIGESSLQCP
+376 NIGESMLKCP
-386 NAFSPGVTEGFN
+386 NAFSPGVTEGVN

-415 FNSWGVQMCELSDPS
+415 FNTWGVQLCELNDPS

-439 KVVKP
+439 KIVKP

-470 GLRHERN
+470 GLRKERN
-477 SETGE
+477 TENGE
-482 GAVTE
+482 GEITE

>member
-1 MQETSY
+1 M
-7 LCLINHSLDVLG
+7 L
-19 IGICCVPNRFWE
+19 
-31 NEYMSMTRNR
+31 
-41 IYMMAAL
+41 MAW
-48 LLVAIGVN
+48 IGVN

-62 GDEGHRVFEEAPA
+62 GDESHKIFEEVPA
-75 KSTGLDMVYVL
+75 KNTGLDKVYVL
-86 YDSQVKQMQYTAGSA
+86 YDSQQNRMQYTAGSSNA
-101 TATVKWYKFGA
+101 IVKWYKFGA

-118 EEITSLERIGKV
+118 EEITSIERNGNV
-130 TVLKSIVPNSGYII
+130 SVLKSVIPNSGYII
-144 EEGTTRKYVWVVNYA
+144 EENTNRKYVWVVNYA
-159 DYRLNVSRIDV
+159 DYRLRVNSIEA

-199 KVLDRQLKLTY
+199 KVLDRKLKLIY
-210 NNLVWNDDDLSW
+210 NNLVWNETDLMW
-222 NSEVQEESLQE
+222 NSETQEEELQE
-233 LKPTISLPA
+233 LKSTISLPA

-249 SLSGDRFLNFWGE
+249 TLTGDRFLEYWGE
-262 NVGVESDEYRA
+262 GISVTSDEYQT
-273 QAVAAVTKAE
+273 QAVTVTTRAE
-283 QEQKDASN
+283 QEQKEADN
-291 QAGGSNESLL
+291 QVGGGDETTL

-336 DSRNEDEITVTIE
+336 DRRNEDEITVTFE

-356 RFVCSNASG
+356 RFVCSNATG
-365 ECTAYSDVYQV
+365 ECSAYSDVYQV
-376 NIGESSLQCP
+376 NIGESMLKCP
-386 NAFSPGVTEGFN
+386 NAFSPGVTEGVN

-415 FNSWGVQMCELSDPS
+415 FNTWGVQLCELNDPS

-439 KVVKP
+439 KIVKP

-470 GLRHERN
+470 GLRKERN
-477 SETGE
+477 TESGE
-482 GAVTE
+482 GEITE

>member
-1 MQETSY
+1 M
-7 LCLINHSLDVLG
+7 L
-19 IGICCVPNRFWE
+19 
-31 NEYMSMTRNR
+31 
-41 IYMMAAL
+41 MAW
-48 LLVAIGVN
+48 IGVN

-62 GDEGHRVFEEAPA
+62 GDESHKIFEEVPA
-75 KSTGLDMVYVL
+75 KNTGLDKVYVL
-86 YDSQVKQMQYTAGSA
+86 YDSQQNRMQYTAGSSN
-101 TATVKWYKFGA
+101 ATVKWYKFGA

-118 EEITSLERIGKV
+118 EEITSIERNGNV
-130 TVLKSIVPNSGYII
+130 SVLKSVIPNSGYII
-144 EEGTTRKYVWVVNYA
+144 EENTNRKYVWVVNYA
-159 DYRLNVSRIDV
+159 DYRLRVNGIEA

-199 KVLDRQLKLTY
+199 KVLDRKLKLIY
-210 NNLVWNDDDLSW
+210 NNLVWNETDLMW
-222 NSEVQEESLQE
+222 NSETQEEELQE
-233 LKPTISLPA
+233 LKSTISLPA

-249 SLSGDRFLNFWGE
+249 TLTGDRFLEYWGE
-262 NVGVESDEYRA
+262 GISVTSDEYQT
-273 QAVAAVTKAE
+273 QAVTVTTRAE
-283 QEQKDASN
+283 QEQKEADN
-291 QAGGSNESLL
+291 QVGGGDETTL

-336 DSRNEDEITVTIE
+336 DRRNEDEITVTFE

-356 RFVCSNASG
+356 RFVCSNATG
-365 ECTAYSDVYQV
+365 ECSAYSDVYQV
-376 NIGESSLQCP
+376 NIGESMLKCP
-386 NAFSPGVTEGFN
+386 NAFSPGVTEGVN

-415 FNSWGVQMCELSDPS
+415 FNTWGVQLCELNDPS

-439 KVVKP
+439 KIVKP

-470 GLRHERN
+470 GLRKERN
-477 SETGE
+477 TESGE
-482 GAVTE
+482 GEITE

>member
-1 MQETSY
+1 MIKPR
-7 LCLINHSLDVLG
+7 INVLAA
-19 IGICCVPNRFWE
+19 
-31 NEYMSMTRNR
+31 ML
-41 IYMMAAL
+41 MAW
-48 LLVAIGVN
+48 IGVN

-62 GDEGHRVFEEAPA
+62 GDESHKIFEEVPA
-75 KSTGLDMVYVL
+75 KNTGLDMVYVL
-86 YDSQVKQMQYTAGSA
+86 YDSQQNSMQYTAGSSN
-101 TATVKWYKFGA
+101 ATVKWYKFGA

-118 EEITSLERIGKV
+118 EEITSIERNGNV
-130 TVLKSIVPNSGYII
+130 SVLKSVMPNSGYII
-144 EEGTTRKYVWVVNYA
+144 EENTNRKYVWVVNYA
-159 DYRLNVSRIDV
+159 DYRLRVNSIEA

-199 KVLDRQLKLTY
+199 KVLDRNLKLIY
-210 NNLVWNDDDLSW
+210 NNLVWNETDLMW
-222 NSEVQEESLQE
+222 NSETQEEELQE
-233 LKPTISLPA
+233 LKSTISLPA

-249 SLSGDRFLNFWGE
+249 TLTGDRFLEYWGE
-262 NVGVESDEYRA
+262 GISVTSDEYQT
-273 QAVAAVTKAE
+273 QAVTVTTRAE
-283 QEQKDASN
+283 QEQKEADN
-291 QAGGSNESLL
+291 QVGGGDETTL
-301 GGSAPAVIT
+301 GGSAPSVIT

-336 DSRNEDEITVTIE
+336 DRRNEDEITVTFE

-356 RFVCSNASG
+356 RFVCSNATG
-365 ECTAYSDVYQV
+365 ECSAYSDVYQV
-376 NIGESSLQCP
+376 NIGESMLKCP
-386 NAFSPGVTEGFN
+386 NAFSPGVTEGVN

-415 FNSWGVQMCELSDPS
+415 FNTWGVQLCELNDPS

-439 KVVKP
+439 KIVKP

-470 GLRHERN
+470 GLRKERN
-477 SETGE
+477 TESGE
-482 GAVTE
+482 GEITE

>member
-1 MQETSY
+1 MIKPR
-7 LCLINHSLDVLG
+7 INVLAA
-19 IGICCVPNRFWE
+19 
-31 NEYMSMTRNR
+31 ML
-41 IYMMAAL
+41 MAW
-48 LLVAIGVN
+48 IGVN

-62 GDEGHRVFEEAPA
+62 GDESHKIFEEVPA
-75 KSTGLDMVYVL
+75 KNTGLDKVYVL
-86 YDSQVKQMQYTAGSA
+86 YDSQQNRMQYTAGSSN
-101 TATVKWYKFGA
+101 ATVKWYKFGA

-118 EEITSLERIGKV
+118 EEITSIERNGNV
-130 TVLKSIVPNSGYII
+130 SVLKSVIPNSGYII
-144 EEGTTRKYVWVVNYA
+144 EENTNRKYVWVVNYA
-159 DYRLNVSRIDV
+159 DYRLRVNSIEA

-199 KVLDRQLKLTY
+199 KVLDRKLKLIY
-210 NNLVWNDDDLSW
+210 NNLVWNETDLMW
-222 NSEVQEESLQE
+222 NSETQEEELQE
-233 LKPTISLPA
+233 LKSTISLPA

-249 SLSGDRFLNFWGE
+249 TLTGDRFLEYWGE
-262 NVGVESDEYRA
+262 GISVTSDEYQT
-273 QAVAAVTKAE
+273 QAVTVTTRAE
-283 QEQKDASN
+283 QEQKEADN
-291 QAGGSNESLL
+291 QVGGGDETTL

-336 DSRNEDEITVTIE
+336 DRRNEDEITVTFE

-356 RFVCSNASG
+356 RFVCSNATG
-365 ECTAYSDVYQV
+365 ECSAYSDVYQV
-376 NIGESSLQCP
+376 NIGESMLKCP
-386 NAFSPGVTEGFN
+386 NAFSPGVTEGVN

-415 FNSWGVQMCELSDPS
+415 FNTWGVQLCELNDPS

-439 KVVKP
+439 KIVKP

-470 GLRHERN
+470 GLRKERN
-477 SETGE
+477 TESGE
-482 GAVTE
+482 GEITE

>member
-1 MQETSY
+1 M
-7 LCLINHSLDVLG
+7 L
-19 IGICCVPNRFWE
+19 
-31 NEYMSMTRNR
+31 
-41 IYMMAAL
+41 MAW
-48 LLVAIGVN
+48 IGVN

-62 GDEGHRVFEEAPA
+62 GDESHKIFEEVPA
-75 KSTGLDMVYVL
+75 KNTGLDMVYVL
-86 YDSQVKQMQYTAGSA
+86 YDSQQNRMQYTAGSSN
-101 TATVKWYKFGA
+101 ATVKWYKFGA

-118 EEITSLERIGKV
+118 EEITSIERNGNIS
-130 TVLKSIVPNSGYII
+130 VLKSVIPNSGYII
-144 EEGTTRKYVWVVNYA
+144 EENTNRKYVWVVNYA
-159 DYRLNVSRIDV
+159 DYRLRVNSIEA

-199 KVLDRQLKLTY
+199 KVLDRKLKLIY
-210 NNLVWNDDDLSW
+210 NNLVWNETDLMW
-222 NSEVQEESLQE
+222 NSETQEEELQE
-233 LKPTISLPA
+233 LKSTISLPA

-249 SLSGDRFLNFWGE
+249 TLTGDRFLEYWGE
-262 NVGVESDEYRA
+262 GISVTSDEYQT
-273 QAVAAVTKAE
+273 QAVTVTTRAE
-283 QEQKDASN
+283 QEQKEADN
-291 QAGGSNESLL
+291 QVGGGDETTL

-336 DSRNEDEITVTIE
+336 DRRNEDEITVTFE

-356 RFVCSNASG
+356 RFVCSNATG
-365 ECTAYSDVYQV
+365 ECSAYSDVYQV
-376 NIGESSLQCP
+376 NIGESMLKCP
-386 NAFSPGVTEGFN
+386 NAFSPGVTEGVN

-415 FNSWGVQMCELSDPS
+415 FNTWGVQLCELNDPS

-439 KVVKP
+439 KIVKP

-456 EGKKYKLKGDINVV
+456 EGKKYKLKGDVNGV
-470 GLRHERN
+470 GLRKERN
-477 SETGE
+477 TESGE
-482 GAVTE
+482 GEITE

>member
-1 MQETSY
+1 M
-7 LCLINHSLDVLG
+7 L
-19 IGICCVPNRFWE
+19 
-31 NEYMSMTRNR
+31 
-41 IYMMAAL
+41 MAW
-48 LLVAIGVN
+48 IGVN

-62 GDEGHRVFEEAPA
+62 GDESHKIFEEVPA
-75 KSTGLDMVYVL
+75 KNTGLDMVYVL
-86 YDSQVKQMQYTAGSA
+86 YDSQQNRMQYTAGSSN
-101 TATVKWYKFGA
+101 ATVKWYKFGA

-118 EEITSLERIGKV
+118 EEITSIERNGNIS
-130 TVLKSIVPNSGYII
+130 VLKSVIPNSGYII
-144 EEGTTRKYVWVVNYA
+144 EENTNRKYVWVVNYA
-159 DYRLNVSRIDV
+159 DYRLRVNSIEA

-199 KVLDRQLKLTY
+199 KVLDRKLKLIY
-210 NNLVWNDDDLSW
+210 NNLVWNETDLMW
-222 NSEVQEESLQE
+222 NSETQEEELQE
-233 LKPTISLPA
+233 LKSTISLPA

-249 SLSGDRFLNFWGE
+249 TLTGDRFLEYWGE
-262 NVGVESDEYRA
+262 GISVTSDEYQT
-273 QAVAAVTKAE
+273 QAVTVTTRAE
-283 QEQKDASN
+283 QEQKEADN
-291 QAGGSNESLL
+291 QVGGGDETTL

-336 DSRNEDEITVTIE
+336 DRRNEDAITVTFE

-356 RFVCSNASG
+356 RFVCSNATG
-365 ECTAYSDVYQV
+365 ECSAYSDVYQV
-376 NIGESSLQCP
+376 NIGESMLKCP
-386 NAFSPGVTEGFN
+386 NAFSPGVTEGVN

-415 FNSWGVQMCELSDPS
+415 FNTWGVQLCELNDPS

-439 KVVKP
+439 KIVKP

-470 GLRHERN
+470 GLRKERN
-477 SETGE
+477 TESGE
-482 GAVTE
+482 GEITE

>member
-1 MQETSY
+1 
-7 LCLINHSLDVLG
+7 
-19 IGICCVPNRFWE
+19 
-31 NEYMSMTRNR
+31 MSKQRNN
-41 IYMMAAL
+41 L
-48 LLVAIGVN
+48 LAVMLLAWIGVN

-62 GDEGHRVFEEAPA
+62 GDAAHKIFEEVPA
-75 KSTGLDMVYVL
+75 KNTGLDMVYVL
-86 YDSQVKQMQYTAGSA
+86 YDSQQNWMQYTAGSDD
-101 TATVKWYKFGA
+101 ATVKWYKFGA

-118 EEITSLERIGKV
+118 EEITTIERNGKLS
-130 TVLKSIVPNSGYII
+130 VLKSVIPNSGYII
-144 EEGTTRKYVWVVNYA
+144 EEGTNRKYVWVVNYA
-159 DYRLNVSRIDV
+159 DHRLSVNGIEV

-199 KVLDRQLKLTY
+199 KVLDRKVQLIY
-210 NNLVWNDDDLSW
+210 NNLVWNDSDLMW
-222 NSEVQEESLQE
+222 NSETQAEELQE
-233 LKPTISLPA
+233 LKSTISLPA

-249 SLSGDRFLNFWGE
+249 TLSGDRFLNYWGE
-262 NVGVESDEYRA
+262 GISITSGEYQA
-273 QAVAAVTKAE
+273 QAVTMTTRAE
-283 QEQKDASN
+283 QEQKEANN
-291 QAGGSNESLL
+291 QVGGGDETTL

-323 WQMSHD
+323 WQMSHNQ
-329 AEFEEIA
+329 EFEEIA
-336 DSRNEDEITVTIE
+336 DRRNEDEITITFE

-365 ECTAYSDVYQV
+365 ECQAYSDVYQV
-376 NIGESSLQCP
+376 NIGESMLKCP

-415 FNSWGVQMCELSDPS
+415 FNSWGVQLCELTDPA

-439 KVVKP
+439 KTVKP
-444 GVYYYVIDAEGS
+444 GVYYYVIEAEGS

-470 GLRHERN
+470 GLRKERN
-477 SETGE
+477 TE
-482 GAVTE
+482 GGKGAITE

>member
-1 MQETSY
+1 M
-7 LCLINHSLDVLG
+7 L
-19 IGICCVPNRFWE
+19 
-31 NEYMSMTRNR
+31 
-41 IYMMAAL
+41 MAW
-48 LLVAIGVN
+48 IGVN

-62 GDEGHRVFEEAPA
+62 GDESHKIFEEVPA
-75 KSTGLDMVYVL
+75 KNTGLDMVYVL
-86 YDSQVKQMQYTAGSA
+86 YDSQQNRMQYTAGSSN
-101 TATVKWYKFGA
+101 ATVKWYKFGA

-118 EEITSLERIGKV
+118 EEITSIERNGNIS
-130 TVLKSIVPNSGYII
+130 VLKSVIPNSGYII
-144 EEGTTRKYVWVVNYA
+144 EENTNRKYVWVVNYA
-159 DYRLNVSRIDV
+159 DYRLRVNSIEA

-199 KVLDRQLKLTY
+199 KVLDRKLKLIY
-210 NNLVWNDDDLSW
+210 NNLVWNETDLMW
-222 NSEVQEESLQE
+222 NPETQEEELQE
-233 LKPTISLPA
+233 LKSTISLPA

-249 SLSGDRFLNFWGE
+249 TLTGDRFLEYWGE
-262 NVGVESDEYRA
+262 GISVTSDEYQT
-273 QAVAAVTKAE
+273 QAVTVTTRAE
-283 QEQKDASN
+283 QEQKEADN
-291 QAGGSNESLL
+291 QVGGGDETTL

-336 DSRNEDEITVTIE
+336 DRRNEDEITVTFE

-356 RFVCSNASG
+356 RFVCSNATG
-365 ECTAYSDVYQV
+365 ECSAYSDVYQV
-376 NIGESSLQCP
+376 NIGESMLKCP
-386 NAFSPGVTEGFN
+386 NAFSPGVTEGVN

-415 FNSWGVQMCELSDPS
+415 FNTWGVQLCELNDPS

-439 KVVKP
+439 KIVKP

-470 GLRHERN
+470 GLRKERN
-477 SETGE
+477 TESGE
-482 GAVTE
+482 GEITE

>member
-1 MQETSY
+1 M
-7 LCLINHSLDVLG
+7 L
-19 IGICCVPNRFWE
+19 
-31 NEYMSMTRNR
+31 
-41 IYMMAAL
+41 MAW
-48 LLVAIGVN
+48 IGVN

-62 GDEGHRVFEEAPA
+62 GDESHKVFEEVPA
-75 KSTGLDMVYVL
+75 KNTGLDMVYVL
-86 YDSQVKQMQYTAGSA
+86 YDSQQNRMQYTAGSSN
-101 TATVKWYKFGA
+101 ATVKWYKFGA

-118 EEITSLERIGKV
+118 EEITSIERNGNIS
-130 TVLKSIVPNSGYII
+130 VLKSVIPNSGYII
-144 EEGTTRKYVWVVNYA
+144 EENTNRKYVWVVNYA
-159 DYRLNVSRIDV
+159 DYRLRVNSIEA

-199 KVLDRQLKLTY
+199 KVLDRNLKLIY
-210 NNLVWNDDDLSW
+210 NNLVWNETDLMW
-222 NSEVQEESLQE
+222 NSETQEEELQE
-233 LKPTISLPA
+233 LKSTISLPA
-242 PYCNTTF
+242 PYCNTIFT
-249 SLSGDRFLNFWGE
+249 LTGDRFLEYWGE
-262 NVGVESDEYRA
+262 GISMTSDEYQT
-273 QAVAAVTKAE
+273 QAVTVTTRAE
-283 QEQKDASN
+283 QEQKEADN
-291 QAGGSNESLL
+291 QVGGGDETTL

-336 DSRNEDEITVTIE
+336 DRRNEDEITVTFE

-356 RFVCSNASG
+356 RFVCSNATG
-365 ECTAYSDVYQV
+365 ECSAYSDVYQV
-376 NIGESSLQCP
+376 NIGESMLKCP
-386 NAFSPGVTEGFN
+386 NAFSPGVTEGVN

-415 FNSWGVQMCELSDPS
+415 FNTWGVQLCELNDPS

-439 KVVKP
+439 KIVKP

-470 GLRHERN
+470 GLRKERN
-477 SETGE
+477 TESGE
-482 GAVTE
+482 GEITE

>member
-1 MQETSY
+1 M
-7 LCLINHSLDVLG
+7 L
-19 IGICCVPNRFWE
+19 
-31 NEYMSMTRNR
+31 
-41 IYMMAAL
+41 MAW
-48 LLVAIGVN
+48 IGVN

-62 GDEGHRVFEEAPA
+62 GDESHKIFEEVPA
-75 KSTGLDMVYVL
+75 KNTGLDMVYVL
-86 YDSQVKQMQYTAGSA
+86 YDSQQNNMQYTAGSSN
-101 TATVKWYKFGA
+101 ATVKWYKFGA

-118 EEITSLERIGKV
+118 EEITSIERNGNIS
-130 TVLKSIVPNSGYII
+130 VLKSVIPNSGYII
-144 EEGTTRKYVWVVNYA
+144 EENTNRKYVWVVNYA
-159 DYRLNVSRIDV
+159 DYRLRVNGIEA

-199 KVLDRQLKLTY
+199 KVLDRKLKLIY
-210 NNLVWNDDDLSW
+210 NNLVWNETDLMW
-222 NSEVQEESLQE
+222 NSETQEEELQE
-233 LKPTISLPA
+233 LKSTISLPA
-242 PYCNTTF
+242 PYRNTTF
-249 SLSGDRFLNFWGE
+249 TLTGDRFLEYWGE
-262 NVGVESDEYRA
+262 GISVTSDEYQT
-273 QAVAAVTKAE
+273 QAVTVTTRAE
-283 QEQKDASN
+283 QEQKEADN
-291 QAGGSNESLL
+291 QVGGGDETTL

-336 DSRNEDEITVTIE
+336 DRRNEDEITVTFE

-356 RFVCSNASG
+356 RFVCSNATG
-365 ECTAYSDVYQV
+365 ECSAYSDVYQV
-376 NIGESSLQCP
+376 NIGESMLKCP
-386 NAFSPGVTEGFN
+386 NAFSPGVTEGVN

-415 FNSWGVQMCELSDPS
+415 FNTWGVQLCELNDPS

-439 KVVKP
+439 KIVKP

-470 GLRHERN
+470 GLRKERN
-477 SETGE
+477 TESGE
-482 GAVTE
+482 GEITE

>member
-1 MQETSY
+1 MIKPR
-7 LCLINHSLDVLG
+7 INVLAA
-19 IGICCVPNRFWE
+19 
-31 NEYMSMTRNR
+31 ML
-41 IYMMAAL
+41 MAW
-48 LLVAIGVN
+48 IGVN

-62 GDEGHRVFEEAPA
+62 GDESHKIFEEVPA
-75 KSTGLDMVYVL
+75 KNTGLDKVYVL
-86 YDSQVKQMQYTAGSA
+86 YDSQQNRMQYTAGSSN
-101 TATVKWYKFGA
+101 ATVKWYKFGA

-118 EEITSLERIGKV
+118 EEITSIERNGNV
-130 TVLKSIVPNSGYII
+130 SVLKSVIPNSGYII
-144 EEGTTRKYVWVVNYA
+144 EENTNRKYVWVVNYA
-159 DYRLNVSRIDV
+159 DYRLRVNSIEA

-199 KVLDRQLKLTY
+199 KVLDRKLKLIY
-210 NNLVWNDDDLSW
+210 NNLVWNETDMMW
-222 NSEVQEESLQE
+222 NSEIQEEELQE
-233 LKPTISLPA
+233 LKSTISLPA

-249 SLSGDRFLNFWGE
+249 TLTGDRFLEYWGE
-262 NVGVESDEYRA
+262 GISVTSDEYQT
-273 QAVAAVTKAE
+273 QAVTVTTRAE
-283 QEQKDASN
+283 QEQKEADN
-291 QAGGSNESLL
+291 QVGGGDETTL

-336 DSRNEDEITVTIE
+336 DRRNEDEITVTFE

-356 RFVCSNASG
+356 RFVCSNATG
-365 ECTAYSDVYQV
+365 ECSAYSDVYQV
-376 NIGESSLQCP
+376 NIGESMLKCP
-386 NAFSPGVTEGFN
+386 NAFSPGVTEGVN

-415 FNSWGVQMCELSDPS
+415 FNTWGVQLCELNDPS

-439 KVVKP
+439 KIVKP

-470 GLRHERN
+470 GLRKERN
-477 SETGE
+477 TESGE
-482 GAVTE
+482 GEITE

>member
-1 MQETSY
+1 M
-7 LCLINHSLDVLG
+7 L
-19 IGICCVPNRFWE
+19 
-31 NEYMSMTRNR
+31 
-41 IYMMAAL
+41 MAW
-48 LLVAIGVN
+48 IGVN

-62 GDEGHRVFEEAPA
+62 GDESHKIFEEVPA
-75 KSTGLDMVYVL
+75 KNTGLDMVYVL
-86 YDSQVKQMQYTAGSA
+86 YDSQQNSMQYTAGSSN
-101 TATVKWYKFGA
+101 ATVKWYKFGA

-118 EEITSLERIGKV
+118 EEITSIERNGNIS
-130 TVLKSIVPNSGYII
+130 VLKSVIPNSGYII
-144 EEGTTRKYVWVVNYA
+144 EENTNRKYVWVVNYA
-159 DYRLNVSRIDV
+159 DYRLRVNSIEA

-199 KVLDRQLKLTY
+199 KVLDRKLKLIY
-210 NNLVWNDDDLSW
+210 NNLVWNETDLMW
-222 NSEVQEESLQE
+222 NSETQEEELQE
-233 LKPTISLPA
+233 LKSTISLPA

-249 SLSGDRFLNFWGE
+249 TLTGDRFLEYWGE
-262 NVGVESDEYRA
+262 GISVTSDEYQT
-273 QAVAAVTKAE
+273 QAVTVTTRAE
-283 QEQKDASN
+283 QEQKEADN
-291 QAGGSNESLL
+291 QVGGGDETTL

-336 DSRNEDEITVTIE
+336 DRRNEDEITVTFE

-356 RFVCSNASG
+356 RFVCSNATG
-365 ECTAYSDVYQV
+365 ECSAYSDVYQV
-376 NIGESSLQCP
+376 NIGESMLKCP
-386 NAFSPGVTEGFN
+386 NAFSPGVTEGVN

-415 FNSWGVQMCELSDPS
+415 FNTWGVQLCELNDPS

-439 KVVKP
+439 KIVKP

-470 GLRHERN
+470 GLRKERN
-477 SETGE
+477 TESGE
-482 GAVTE
+482 GEITE